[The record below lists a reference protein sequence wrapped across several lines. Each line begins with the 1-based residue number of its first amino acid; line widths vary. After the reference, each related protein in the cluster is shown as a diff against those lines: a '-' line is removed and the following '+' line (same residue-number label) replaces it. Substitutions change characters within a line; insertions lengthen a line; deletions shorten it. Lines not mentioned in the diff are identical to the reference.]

1 MLPRIDAL
9 SRDVHKIKDDGV
21 IEELKTDVQ
30 KLRYKLDGHAEDV
43 SRIMVRKLFYDFIT
57 DLEY

>member
-1 MLPRIDAL
+1 M
-9 SRDVHKIKDDGV
+9 

-43 SRIMVRKLFYDFIT
+43 SRIMVQKLFYDFIT
-57 DLEY
+57 NLEY

>member
-9 SRDVHKIKDDGV
+9 SRDVQKIKDDSV

-43 SRIMVRKLFYDFIT
+43 SRIRVRKLFYDFIT